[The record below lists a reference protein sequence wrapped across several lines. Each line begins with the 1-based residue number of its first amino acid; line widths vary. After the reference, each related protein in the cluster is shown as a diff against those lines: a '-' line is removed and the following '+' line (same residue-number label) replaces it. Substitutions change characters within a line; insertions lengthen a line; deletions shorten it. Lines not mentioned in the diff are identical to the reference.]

1 MQRLIDWWT
10 SNPKWWKGF
19 YLGFGV
25 GVVVLLVLGN
35 GFPFAMMMAFIWGS
49 MIAFAL
55 WSSEKLKERMGL
67 SSARPREDESEREW
81 RRRR

>member
-1 MQRLIDWWT
+1 MQRLVDGWMT
-10 SNPKWWKGF
+10 TPKWWKGF

-25 GVVVLLVLGN
+25 GLVLLLVLGN
-35 GFPFAMMMAFIWGS
+35 SFPFSMMMAFIWGS

-55 WSSEKLKERMGL
+55 WSSEKLKERMGI